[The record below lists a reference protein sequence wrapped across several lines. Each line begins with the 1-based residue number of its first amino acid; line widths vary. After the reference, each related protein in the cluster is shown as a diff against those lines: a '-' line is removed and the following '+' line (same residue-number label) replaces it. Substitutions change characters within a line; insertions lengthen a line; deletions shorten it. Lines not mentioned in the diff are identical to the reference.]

1 MVYTSTKRL
10 VYLALLMSLSIVLTR
25 IASITI
31 PFEGVITLRLGLGQ
45 LPIMLAGLLFG
56 PYWGF
61 TTGILADIIGF
72 NLNPLG
78 IYLPQFS
85 LIAGLH
91 GLLPPLIIRLF
102 GKNYPAH
109 SLIAAI
115 ALTQI
120 VTSLLLTPYVLK
132 TAFGIP
138 WLISMPG
145 RLVSQLLII
154 PAYILLTKKII
165 TALNLPL
172 FPARKGHISY
182 H

>member
-1 MVYTSTKRL
+1 MVYTPTKRL

-31 PFEGVITLRLGLGQ
+31 PFEGVITLRLGLGP
-45 LPIMLAGLLFG
+45 LPVMLAGLLFG

-61 TTGILADIIGF
+61 IAGILADIIGF

-91 GLLPPLIIRLF
+91 GLLPPLIMRLF
-102 GKNYPAH
+102 GKYYPAR
-109 SLIAAI
+109 SLIGAI
-115 ALTQI
+115 AFTQI
-120 VTSLLLTPYVLK
+120 VTALMLTPYVLK
-132 TAFGIP
+132 TTFGIP

-145 RLVSQLLII
+145 RLASQLLII
-154 PAYILLTKKII
+154 PAYIFLTKKII

-172 FPARKGHISY
+172 FPARKGHTSY